1 MYGLEETKAMND
13 RAYRKWLEQGNNL
26 QFQTLRELF
35 EALSKEGLVLKLTIK
50 LNKKGGE

>member
-13 RAYRKWLEQGNNL
+13 RAYRKWLEQRSKI
-26 QFQTLRELF
+26 QCQALRELL
-35 EALSKEGLVLKLTIK
+35 EALSNEELVLRLTLN